1 MAIDVSAYEQAKNK
15 SQDKKNKTNQPSR
28 DKVSQDKNT
37 AIPAIDG
44 LESSLETLYT
54 GHRLNARQIT
64 QGVKVQAYTDEFK
77 DALAELNRGEVKS
90 DFLQTLQKDYTPAH
104 FAHVPTRLLIQYG
117 ADESTNDDQL
127 ASINVLMERCRFLRE
142 LEILGSITNE
152 ESKELNAI
160 LLKLS
165 EMGVTM

>member
-1 MAIDVSAYEQAKNK
+1 MNAQYKSKAEVKAEQT
-15 SQDKKNKTNQPSR
+15 SQPSR

-64 QGVKVQAYTDEFK
+64 QSVKVQAYTDEFK
-77 DALAELNRGEVKS
+77 DALAELNRGEVQP
-90 DFLQTLQKDYTPAH
+90 DFLQTLQKDYTPAE

-117 ADESTNDDQL
+117 ADKSTDDDQL
-127 ASINVLMERCRFLRE
+127 TSINVLMERCRFLRE
-142 LEILGSITNE
+142 LEILGSITDE

-160 LLKLS
+160 LLKLLD
-165 EMGVTM
+165 MGVTA

>member
-1 MAIDVSAYEQAKNK
+1 MNAHYK
-15 SQDKKNKTNQPSR
+15 SKAEIKAEKSH
-28 DKVSQDKNT
+28 DKVSQDKRG

-44 LESSLETLYT
+44 LESSLEMLYT

-77 DALAELNRGEVKS
+77 DALAELHKGEVQP
-90 DFLQTLQKDYTPAH
+90 DFLQTLQKDYIPAQ

-117 ADESTNDDQL
+117 ADKSTDDKQL
-127 ASINVLMERCRFLRE
+127 ALINVLMERCRFLRE
-142 LEILGSITNE
+142 AETFGSITDE
-152 ESKELNAI
+152 ESKELYAA

-165 EMGVTM
+165 EMGVTV